1 MADDEAVE
9 VMTDADFERALDA
22 LREEGSEEV
31 GDLLKVMNEN
41 RIISWEEA
49 ERILGETNNEP
60 VKSSLP
66 AQTRPTE
73 PDNDTDVDQS
83 IQRLL
88 RNDPK
93 LVEINLNNMK
103 RTPIPQVKRLIMALQ
118 DNTYLEKLSLA
129 NMGLYD
135 MDIAPLIDV
144 MENNDTLR
152 AINVETNYLSG
163 DFFAKLFRAALR
175 YQSLEEV
182 KAVNQGVS
190 FSTTAEREIIDAI
203 FENRGLT
210 KISLNLRLPEGRHK
224 VEKATIRN
232 QEIRRILR
240 RQAAAA
246 AAAERA
252 KNGPPAKP
260 AKKPS
265 ENDVPTTS
273 KKTIS
278 RPATKDDPEEA
289 PRFLAKPAGS
299 PTKPKKFED
308 PEEEIIYLKRPL
320 AKPSP
325 KIAQLAKAAQ
335 ESSTSSKYWPDV
347 LSSPTKKENPFIPKT
362 PTENDKPQETPVSKP
377 VNAPSSLTK
386 STIDGKPSSPPK
398 TKKIIK
404 KKKVTT
410 IEEPAD
416 SKEKSAV
423 STEDTARLRLVFDR
437 QKENKTKAA
446 VAVAPEEAPKFL
458 VKAPESPTKLKKMN
472 EPEEER
478 DLSSKTKKLGLDKNP
493 STTEVPAKKEKA
505 VEPSDGRDTPRPVTA
520 PEENY
525 ALKSNR
531 FLKKDKS
538 LAADAT
544 EKSEKPSNAPQP
556 NKLAEK
562 KATEKE
568 ANGPVRTGKSAV
580 TTEKA
585 QTNHLISK
593 EKASTISDTTAE
605 KSTESASDMQKED
618 ASKSAINSET
628 NSPPKTKKIIKKK
641 KIVKKLKPKEPESAA
656 GSTGETLN
664 GDSNKSTP
672 AKLDKLT
679 SNESAG
685 NPTEK
690 TETSEITDIATLPNT
705 VPPNPATKPNAL
717 PVTGSTP
724 KHESTTEVDTG
735 LYRSRPESALTT
747 RTQSID
753 EPSSLY
759 ALRRKYPNLASIG
772 RSPTTK

>member
-1 MADDEAVE
+1 MTDDEAVD

-60 VKSSLP
+60 IKSSLP

-144 MENNDTLR
+144 MENNDTIR

-210 KISLNLRLPEGRHK
+210 KISLNFRLPEGRHK

-260 AKKPS
+260 VKKPL

-278 RPATKDDPEEA
+278 RPATKVEPIPDEA
-289 PRFLAKPAGS
+289 PRFLAKAPGS
-299 PTKPKKFED
+299 PTKPKKLED

-335 ESSTSSKYWPDV
+335 ESSTTTKYWPEV
-347 LSSPTKKENPFIPKT
+347 LGSPTKKENPFIPKT
-362 PTENDKPQETPVSKP
+362 PIGNDKTQETPAPKP
-377 VNAPSSLTK
+377 VGASSSFTK
-386 STIDGKPSSPPK
+386 STIDGKPNSPPK

-404 KKKVTT
+404 KKKVTP
-410 IEEPAD
+410 IEEA
-416 SKEKSAV
+416 SKEKTAE
-423 STEDTARLRLVFDR
+423 STEETAQLRLVFDR
-437 QKENKTKAA
+437 QKESKAKAA
-446 VAVAPEEAPKFL
+446 AVPEEAPKFL
-458 VKAPESPTKLKKMN
+458 AKAAESPTKLKKLN
-472 EPEEER
+472 EPEEEN
-478 DLSSKTKKLGLDKNP
+478 DFSSKTKKFGLDKKP
-493 STTEVPAKKEKA
+493 STTEEPAKKEKHM
-505 VEPSDGRDTPRPVTA
+505 EPSDGRDTPRPMTA
-520 PEENY
+520 PEDNS

-531 FLKKDKS
+531 FLKNDKS

-544 EKSEKPSNAPQP
+544 EKSEKPSNTHQP

-562 KATEKE
+562 KALEKV
-568 ANGPVRTGKSAV
+568 ADGPTRAEKSSV
-580 TTEKA
+580 STEKA
-585 QTNHLISK
+585 QTNHFIGK
-593 EKASTISDTTAE
+593 EKASTINDTTTVE
-605 KSTESASDMQKED
+605 KSASDTQKD
-618 ASKSAINSET
+618 VSKSVTNSEP

-641 KIVKKLKPKEPESAA
+641 ILVKKVKPKVPENAD
-656 GSTGETLN
+656 GSTGVTQN
-664 GDSNKSTP
+664 GDTNKP
-672 AKLDKLT
+672 APAILDKLT

-685 NPTEK
+685 ISTEK
-690 TETSEITDIATLPNT
+690 TEPSQMTVSATLPNPEK
-705 VPPNPATKPNAL
+705 VPPEPDTKPNPL
-717 PVTGSTP
+717 PVQSKP
-724 KHESTTEVDTG
+724 ESTTEVDTG
-735 LYRSRPESALTT
+735 LYRSRPENVLTT

-753 EPSSLY
+753 EPSSLN